1 MASIE
6 IWDRERNT
14 IEQFAE
20 RMALERGALS
30 ATEHYQQLWPAIWR
44 GELAVSEG
52 LSPIT
57 REELRDRVRLF
68 DSKWRGLSRLEI
80 TKEEAGQTLR
90 RFLLEKFPSLP
101 PETLVRMGGAQAYEV
116 LFRKILHEGIDY
128 RANELNVVS
137 LIGISGHNAINA
149 CIVREFFTRFRAA
162 CHR

>member
-1 MASIE
+1 MAS
-6 IWDRERNT
+6 D
-14 IEQFAE
+14 
-20 RMALERGALS
+20 LG
-30 ATEHYQQLWPAIWR
+30 

-116 LFRKILHEGIDY
+116 SFEKSFMR
-128 RANELNVVS
+128 EL
-137 LIGISGHNAINA
+137 I
-149 CIVREFFTRFRAA
+149 IVQTS
-162 CHR
+162 

>member
-30 ATEHYQQLWPAIWR
+30 AIEHYQQLWAAIWR

-57 REELRDRVRLF
+57 REELRDRVRVMM
-68 DSKWRGLSRLEI
+68 
-80 TKEEAGQTLR
+80 
-90 RFLLEKFPSLP
+90 SL
-101 PETLVRMGGAQAYEV
+101 
-116 LFRKILHEGIDY
+116 
-128 RANELNVVS
+128 
-137 LIGISGHNAINA
+137 
-149 CIVREFFTRFRAA
+149 
-162 CHR
+162 